1 MDISTEMIDAA
12 TAKAVEAGLFPRRA
26 LKEEHDEAR
35 AIMLDILQTA
45 LNMPRDESVPRPVEA
60 ARTSVERSKRL
71 VLVYARS

>member
-1 MDISTEMIDAA
+1 MNISTEMIDAA

-45 LNMPRDESVPRPVEA
+45 LNMKDESMPRPVAA
-60 ARTSVERSKRL
+60 ARPSVEKSKRL

>member
-45 LNMPRDESVPRPVEA
+45 LNTKDDSMPRPVAA
-60 ARTSVERSKRL
+60 ARPSAEKSKRL